1 LVWKD
6 GTDLDVSKV
15 DVEVLKGSKR
25 RTHKHDSVSKLRSV
39 IKTVNLSSVLG
50 NGSKGKDVVEVET
63 ESRVDVVDEV
73 VDVLLGA
80 LEKEKK

>member
-1 LVWKD
+1 
-6 GTDLDVSKV
+6 
-15 DVEVLKGSKR
+15 
-25 RTHKHDSVSKLRSV
+25 VSKLRSV